1 MLYIIFICT
10 AVPISLMLSLLE
22 KKSRT
27 TLFYMLL
34 GLIICLLA
42 AQINFILR
50 DSFYGTWDPNVFAVT
65 TTLTPIVEEL
75 LKAIPII
82 YFGFVISD
90 KRDDLLT
97 VSMALGIGFAILEN
111 CYILVAN
118 LDQTTMLW
126 AFTRGFSSA
135 LLHGICTSLVGFG
148 VSYVK
153 KRKKL
158 FYTGTFALL
167 TVAIIVHGLFNAF
180 IQSRYAYIGVILPI
194 AIYIPFVI
202 VPVLKKKK
210 PLSKVK

>member
-90 KRDDLLT
+90 KRADLLT

-118 LDQTTMLW
+118 LDQTSIIW

-153 KRKKL
+153 KRKQL

-202 VPVLKKKK
+202 IPFVKQKTP
-210 PLSKVK
+210 PKVK

>member
-90 KRDDLLT
+90 KRVDLLT

-118 LDQTTMLW
+118 LDQTSIIW

-202 VPVLKKKK
+202 IPFVKQKTP
-210 PLSKVK
+210 PKVK

>member
-1 MLYIIFICT
+1 MLYVIFICI

-90 KRDDLLT
+90 KRGDLLT

-118 LDQTTMLW
+118 LDQTSIIW

-180 IQSRYAYIGVILPI
+180 IQSQYAYIGVILPV

-202 VPVLKKKK
+202 IPF
-210 PLSKVK
+210 VKQKNTGKG

>member
-90 KRDDLLT
+90 KRADLLT

-118 LDQTTMLW
+118 LDQTSIIW

-202 VPVLKKKK
+202 IPFVKQKTP
-210 PLSKVK
+210 PKVK

>member
-90 KRDDLLT
+90 KRGDLLT

-118 LDQTTMLW
+118 LDQTSIIW

-167 TVAIIVHGLFNAF
+167 TVAIIVPGLFNAF

-202 VPVLKKKK
+202 IPFVKQKTP
-210 PLSKVK
+210 PKVK

>member
-50 DSFYGTWDPNVFAVT
+50 DSFYGTWEPNVFAVT

-90 KRDDLLT
+90 KRADLLT

-118 LDQTTMLW
+118 LDQTSIIW

-202 VPVLKKKK
+202 IPFVKQKTP
-210 PLSKVK
+210 PKVK

>member
-90 KRDDLLT
+90 KRADLLT

-118 LDQTTMLW
+118 LDQTSIIW

-202 VPVLKKKK
+202 IPFIKQKT
-210 PLSKVK
+210 PPKVK

>member
-1 MLYIIFICT
+1 MLYVIFICI

-50 DSFYGTWDPNVFAVT
+50 DSIYATWDPSVFAVT

-90 KRDDLLT
+90 KRGDLLT

-180 IQSRYAYIGVILPI
+180 IQSQYAYIGVILPV

-202 VPVLKKKK
+202 IPFVKQKTLA
-210 PLSKVK
+210 KVK

>member
-22 KKSRT
+22 KKSKT

-90 KRDDLLT
+90 KRADLLT

-118 LDQTTMLW
+118 LDQTSIIW

-202 VPVLKKKK
+202 IPFVKQKTP
-210 PLSKVK
+210 PKVK

>member
-90 KRDDLLT
+90 KRADLLT

-118 LDQTTMLW
+118 LDQTSIIW

-135 LLHGICTSLVGFG
+135 LLHGICTSLIGFG

-202 VPVLKKKK
+202 IPFVKQKTP
-210 PLSKVK
+210 PKVK

>member
-1 MLYIIFICT
+1 MLYVIFICI

-90 KRDDLLT
+90 KRGDLLT

-118 LDQTTMLW
+118 LDQTSIIW

-202 VPVLKKKK
+202 IPFVKQKTP
-210 PLSKVK
+210 PKVK

>member
-90 KRDDLLT
+90 KRADLLT

-111 CYILVAN
+111 
-118 LDQTTMLW
+118 
-126 AFTRGFSSA
+126 
-135 LLHGICTSLVGFG
+135 
-148 VSYVK
+148 
-153 KRKKL
+153 
-158 FYTGTFALL
+158 
-167 TVAIIVHGLFNAF
+167 
-180 IQSRYAYIGVILPI
+180 
-194 AIYIPFVI
+194 
-202 VPVLKKKK
+202 
-210 PLSKVK
+210 

>member
-82 YFGFVISD
+82 YFGFVITD
-90 KRDDLLT
+90 KRADLLT

-118 LDQTTMLW
+118 LDQTSIIW

-202 VPVLKKKK
+202 IPFVKQKTP
-210 PLSKVK
+210 PKVK

>member
-118 LDQTTMLW
+118 LDQTSIIW
-126 AFTRGFSSA
+126 AVTRGFSSA

-167 TVAIIVHGLFNAF
+167 TVAIIIHGLFNAF
-180 IQSRYAYIGVILPI
+180 IQSRYSYVGILLPI

-202 VPVLKKKK
+202 IPFVKQKTP
-210 PLSKVK
+210 PKVK

>member
-90 KRDDLLT
+90 KRADLLT

-118 LDQTTMLW
+118 LDQTSIIW

-180 IQSRYAYIGVILPI
+180 IQSEYPFIGILLPI
-194 AIYIPFVI
+194 ALYIPFVV
-202 VPVLKKKK
+202 VPIKARFKK
-210 PLSKVK
+210 

>member
-90 KRDDLLT
+90 KRADLLT

-118 LDQTTMLW
+118 LDQTSIIW

-180 IQSRYAYIGVILPI
+180 IQSRYSYVGILLPI

-202 VPVLKKKK
+202 IPFVKQKTP
-210 PLSKVK
+210 PKVK

>member
-10 AVPISLMLSLLE
+10 AVPISLMLPLLE

-90 KRDDLLT
+90 KRGDLLT

-118 LDQTTMLW
+118 LDQTSIIW

-202 VPVLKKKK
+202 IPFVKQKTP
-210 PLSKVK
+210 PKVK

>member
-90 KRDDLLT
+90 KRADLLT

-118 LDQTTMLW
+118 LDQTSIIW

-180 IQSRYAYIGVILPI
+180 IQSRYSYVGILLPI

-202 VPVLKKKK
+202 VPF
-210 PLSKVK
+210 VKRKHFQRSN

>member
-90 KRDDLLT
+90 KRADLLT

-118 LDQTTMLW
+118 LDQTSIIW
-126 AFTRGFSSA
+126 AVTRGFSSA

-180 IQSRYAYIGVILPI
+180 IQSEYPFIGILLPI
-194 AIYIPFVI
+194 ALYIPFVV
-202 VPVLKKKK
+202 VPIKARFKK
-210 PLSKVK
+210 

>member
-82 YFGFVISD
+82 YFGFVIAD
-90 KRDDLLT
+90 KRADLLT

-118 LDQTTMLW
+118 LDQTSIIW

-202 VPVLKKKK
+202 IPFVKQKTP
-210 PLSKVK
+210 PKVK